1 MKTLIEGATIV
12 AFKDGR
18 QTAMNNA
25 ALMFEDSTIRYVG
38 DAYVGQVERKIDGR
52 GKLVLPGFVNTH
64 VHVTDTAFTRGWM
77 EDWAGHG
84 TNVTGLYQVLPA
96 VRGAIGAQD
105 EFAAAECGFAELLL
119 SGCTTVVELGFD
131 FEMLE
136 GGDIAHTRKIADIAG
151 AIGLRCYIGP
161 RYRSGRWSLG
171 SNGKVQYHWYP
182 DRGRSR
188 MDDCIKFCRDYDGR
202 YDGRLKAML
211 APGQVDTCE
220 PDMLRETRIK
230 ANETGLHIQLHA
242 GQSPTEYRSIKERF
256 RQTTIE
262 YLGDTGLLGR
272 DFIIGHGMFLSEDG
286 DVDNC
291 SAEELSILRES
302 GTSIAHLP
310 WVKARQGSFMT
321 SFAKYRSAGIN
332 MCLGTD
338 TYPFD
343 MVGEMRCAATLC
355 KIAQRRTDVG
365 SAEDIFSAATL
376 AGAIA
381 LGRTDLGRLAEGCK
395 ADIVLM
401 DITRPHA
408 VPMRDPLKFVVF
420 SASASDVDTVIV
432 DGRTVVENRAIK
444 TMDMSAALG
453 RLQEASQRV
462 WARMRL

>member
-1 MKTLIEGATIV
+1 MKTLIEDATIV

-18 QTAMNNA
+18 HTTMNNA
-25 ALMFEDSTIRYVG
+25 VLMFEDDAIRYVG
-38 DAYVGQVERKIDGR
+38 DAYAGDVDHKIDGR

-77 EDWAGHG
+77 EDWTGHG

-105 EFAAAECGFAELLL
+105 EFAGAECGFAELLL

-151 AIGLRCYIGP
+151 AMGLRCYVGP

-171 SNGKVQYHWYP
+171 NNGKVQYHWYP

-188 MDDCIKFCRDYDGR
+188 MDDCIKFCREYDGR
-202 YDGRLKAML
+202 FNGRLKTML

-220 PDMLRETRIK
+220 PDMLRETRTR
-230 ANETGLHIQLHA
+230 ANESGLSIQLHA
-242 GQSPTEYRSIKERF
+242 GQSPTEYRSIKERHGC
-256 RQTTIE
+256 TTIE
-262 YLGDTGLLGR
+262 YLNDAGLLGR
-272 DFIIGHGMFLSEDG
+272 DFIIGHGMFLSDDG
-286 DVDNC
+286 DVDRC
-291 SAEELSILRES
+291 SAKELSILQES

-310 WVKARQGSFMT
+310 WVKARQGSFMN
-321 SFAKYRSAGIN
+321 SFAKYRAAGIN

-343 MVGEMRCAATLC
+343 MVAEMRCAATLC
-355 KIAQRRTDVG
+355 KIAEKRTAVG
-365 SAEDIFSAATL
+365 SAEDIFAAATS
-376 AGAIA
+376 AGALA
-381 LGRTDLGRLAEGCK
+381 LGRPDLGRLAEGCK

-432 DGRTVVENRAIK
+432 DGQTIVENRTIK
-444 TMDMSAALG
+444 TMDLPAALS
-453 RLQEASQRV
+453 RLNEASRRV
-462 WARMRL
+462 WARVHL